1 VLSNASNSPA
11 FNSSLEE
18 SLGEL
23 SLLLD
28 EQDWE
33 EADRLTAD
41 LLLDAVV
48 QSQHDETALLQEA
61 TPRHRPHLTTE
72 ALAAL
77 PCQLL
82 HALDDRWQRASGG
95 HFGFSAQLQIYA
107 ATLETIDFD
116 PALRNWST
124 PHPFFEEVGWL
135 MLFPL
140 RPIGFLRFYSW
151 LDFDLE
157 APRGHLPALWYW
169 RVPRIASLQMG
180 GLLTGQGGAFGDLA
194 RLDAM
199 MLRLSRC
206 HHLGGRR

>member
-1 VLSNASNSPA
+1 MLSNTFNSPA
-11 FNSSLEE
+11 FNSQLDEN
-18 SLGEL
+18 LDEL

-28 EQDWE
+28 EEDWE
-33 EADRLTAD
+33 AADRLTAD
-41 LLLDAVV
+41 LLLEAVV
-48 QSQHDETALLQEA
+48 QNYNDA
-61 TPRHRPHLTTE
+61 TGLSSEPEPRHQPHLSTE
-72 ALAAL
+72 ALAGL

-135 MLFPL
+135 MLTPL

-169 RVPRIASLQMG
+169 RVPRITSLQMG
-180 GLLTGQGGAFGDLA
+180 GFLTGQGGGFGDLA

-206 HHLGGRR
+206 HQLGG

>member
-1 VLSNASNSPA
+1 MLGNTFNNST
-11 FNSSLEE
+11 FNNHLEE
-18 SLGEL
+18 SLDEL

-28 EQDWE
+28 EEDWE
-33 EADRLTAD
+33 AADRLTAD

-48 QSQHDETALLQEA
+48 QSYSGEPVLSPETE
-61 TPRHRPHLTTE
+61 PHHPPYLTTE
-72 ALAAL
+72 VLAGL

-82 HALDDRWQRASGG
+82 HAIDDRWQRASGG
-95 HFGFSAQLQIYA
+95 HFGFLAQLQVYA
-107 ATLETIDFD
+107 TTLETIDFD
-116 PALRNWST
+116 PALRNWSN

-135 MLFPL
+135 MLTPL

-206 HHLGGRR
+206 HQLGG

>member
-1 VLSNASNSPA
+1 MLASGLT
-11 FNSSLEE
+11 SSLDE
-18 SLGEL
+18 SLSEL
-23 SLLLD
+23 SLLLN
-28 EQDWE
+28 EEDWE
-33 EADRLTAD
+33 EADRLTAQ
-41 LLLDAVV
+41 LLLDAVA
-48 QSQHDETALLQEA
+48 QSQRDEAVLLGAEPD
-61 TPRHRPHLTTE
+61 PRPYLTTE

-82 HALDDRWQRASGG
+82 HAIDDRWQRASGG

-107 ATLETIDFD
+107 AVLETIDFD

-135 MLFPL
+135 MLLPL
-140 RPIGFLRFYSW
+140 RPVGFLRFYNW

-157 APRGHLPALWYW
+157 APMGHLPALWYW
-169 RVPRIASLQMG
+169 RVPRLASLQMG
-180 GLLTGQGGAFGDLA
+180 GFLTGQGGCFGDLA

-206 HHLGGRR
+206 HQLGG

>member
-1 VLSNASNSPA
+1 MSNSLH
-11 FNSSLEE
+11 NHLDE
-18 SLGEL
+18 SLAEL
-23 SLLLD
+23 SLLLN
-28 EQDWE
+28 EEDWE
-33 EADRLTAD
+33 TADRLTAD
-41 LLLDAVV
+41 LLLDAAV
-48 QSQHDETALLQEA
+48 QNYSGEPVLLPEPE
-61 TPRHRPHLTTE
+61 PRRRPHQPHLTTD
-72 ALAAL
+72 ALAGL

-82 HALDDRWQRASGG
+82 HAIDDRWQRASGG

-206 HHLGGRR
+206 HQLGG

>member
-1 VLSNASNSPA
+1 MLSSGFTSRLDEGL
-11 FNSSLEE
+11 S
-18 SLGEL
+18 EL
-23 SLLLD
+23 SLLLN
-28 EQDWE
+28 EADWE
-33 EADRLTAD
+33 EADRLTAQ

-48 QSQHDETALLQEA
+48 QRQQDEAALLGAEPA
-61 TPRHRPHLTTE
+61 PRPHLTTE
-72 ALAAL
+72 ALSTL
-77 PCQLL
+77 PCPLL

-107 ATLETIDFD
+107 AVLETIDFD

-135 MLFPL
+135 MLMPL
-140 RPIGFLRFYSW
+140 RPVGFLRFYNW

-157 APRGHLPALWYW
+157 APMGHLPALWYW
-169 RVPRIASLQMG
+169 RVPRITSLQMG
-180 GLLTGQGGAFGDLA
+180 GFLTGQGGCFGDLA

-206 HHLGGRR
+206 HQLGG